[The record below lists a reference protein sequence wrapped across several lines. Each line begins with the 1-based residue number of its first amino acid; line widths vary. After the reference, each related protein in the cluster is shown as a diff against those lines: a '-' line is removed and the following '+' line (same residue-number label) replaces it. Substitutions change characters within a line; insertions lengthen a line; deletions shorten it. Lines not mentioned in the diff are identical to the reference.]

1 MVTDRLLE
9 REGGFV
15 MERTSYTNHQLT
27 ALVALRM
34 LIGWH
39 FLYEGIAKLINP
51 YWTAAGY
58 LGDAKWWFAGIFQSI
73 AASPGALGVVDFLN
87 TWGLIA
93 IGLGL
98 LLGCLTRAATIAGIV
113 LLVFYY
119 IANPPFPG
127 YVYSMPREGN
137 YIIVNKTLI
146 ELAALVAL
154 LAFPTGQLVGLDR
167 LIFWKKREHEE
178 AASVAATA

>member
-1 MVTDRLLE
+1 MQKAMDYS
-9 REGGFV
+9 
-15 MERTSYTNHQLT
+15 RTQLT

-39 FLYEGIAKLINP
+39 FLYEGIAKAINP
-51 YWTAAGY
+51 YWTSAQY
-58 LGDAKWWFAGIFQSI
+58 LGDAEWWFAGIFHSI
-73 AASPGALGVVDFLN
+73 STSPGALAVVDFLN

-113 LLVFYY
+113 LLALYW

-127 YVYSMPREGN
+127 YSYSMPREGN

-146 ELAALVAL
+146 ELAALVVL
-154 LAFPTGQLVGLDR
+154 LYFPTGQLVGLDR
-167 LIFWKKREHEE
+167 LIFFKRKQREQPS
-178 AASVAATA
+178 AAPAAA

>member
-1 MVTDRLLE
+1 MQRATDYSRA
-9 REGGFV
+9 
-15 MERTSYTNHQLT
+15 QLT

-51 YWTAAGY
+51 YWTAAQY
-58 LGDAKWWFAGIFQSI
+58 LGDAKWWFAGIFHSI
-73 AASPGALGVVDFLN
+73 STSPGALTVVDFLN

-98 LLGCLTRAATIAGIV
+98 LLGGLTRVATISGIV
-113 LLVFYY
+113 LLALYW

-127 YVYSMPREGN
+127 YTYSMPREGN

-146 ELAALVAL
+146 ELAALVVL
-154 LAFPTGQLVGLDR
+154 LYFPTGQLIGLDR
-167 LIFWKKREHEE
+167 LIFFKKRLRDEPS
-178 AASVAATA
+178 AAAAAA